1 MKSQKSDYLKYWR
14 VVRHYIKVKYKV
26 SQADLEILL
35 FLHTEPYFTKDKFAE
50 FNSVLS
56 WDRKRFDRLNQ
67 EGWIEGMKTFRVG
80 RRMKYSLS
88 YRATRLVEEVYRIL
102 EGKEINK
109 MAKSKPTAPAVEE
122 PTAEVIETP
131 IEETVETAT
140 EETVAE
146 EAINPYAQGASSRDF
161 YTAL

>member
-14 VVRHYIKVKYKV
+14 IVRHYIKVKYKV

-50 FNSVLS
+50 FNSVIS
-56 WDRKRFDRLNQ
+56 WDKKRFDRLNQ

-102 EGKEINK
+102 EGKEIPTSESTNPMFK
-109 MAKSKPTAPAVEE
+109 RNVRYTDKVYRNFIMNLRAKSKQPPRHAPE
-122 PTAEVIETP
+122 
-131 IEETVETAT
+131 
-140 EETVAE
+140 
-146 EAINPYAQGASSRDF
+146 
-161 YTAL
+161 

>member
-1 MKSQKSDYLKYWR
+1 MKSKKSDYLKYWR
-14 VVRHYIKVKYKV
+14 IVRHYIKVKYNI
-26 SQADLEILL
+26 SQSDLEILL

-80 RRMKYSLS
+80 RRIKYSLS

-102 EGKEINK
+102 EGKEIPTSETTNPMFK
-109 MAKSKPTAPAVEE
+109 RNVSYTDKVYRNFIMNLRTKSKQQQRHAPE
-122 PTAEVIETP
+122 
-131 IEETVETAT
+131 
-140 EETVAE
+140 
-146 EAINPYAQGASSRDF
+146 
-161 YTAL
+161 

>member
-14 VVRHYIKVKYKV
+14 IVRHYIKVKYNI

-102 EGKEINK
+102 EGKEIPTSETTNPMFK
-109 MAKSKPTAPAVEE
+109 RNVSYTDKVYRNFIMNLRTKSKQPPRHAPE
-122 PTAEVIETP
+122 
-131 IEETVETAT
+131 
-140 EETVAE
+140 
-146 EAINPYAQGASSRDF
+146 
-161 YTAL
+161 

>member
-1 MKSQKSDYLKYWR
+1 MKSKKSDYLKYWR
-14 VVRHYIKVKYKV
+14 IVRHYIKVKYNI

-67 EGWIEGMKTFRVG
+67 EGWIEGVKTFRVG
-80 RRMKYSLS
+80 RRIKYSLS

-102 EGKEINK
+102 EGKEIPTSESTNPMFK
-109 MAKSKPTAPAVEE
+109 RNVSYTDKVYRNFIMNLRAKSKQQQRHAPE
-122 PTAEVIETP
+122 
-131 IEETVETAT
+131 
-140 EETVAE
+140 
-146 EAINPYAQGASSRDF
+146 
-161 YTAL
+161 